1 MLIIGSHAAIFNKIH
16 NGEEPRDTDVI
27 GTFSELQSLIKEMKK
42 DALRETHAAGVG
54 LQICAPLD
62 ASHWH
67 IRDHNGWN
75 YEFEIAWP
83 GSSGELLLKLEGNE
97 EGREGFASKEACL
110 ALKLSHRFKKDSPHF
125 LKTMRDVQAYKAA
138 GIVLTPE
145 LENLWLPQREAETY
159 TYNHPKLDV
168 SKGEFFS
175 GDGVRYVYDHDTIH
189 EAVALDYHIE
199 WGQPCPDNRPGCLVN
214 HGKRIYKPAY
224 TNYMQDGAQ
233 VMTDVE
239 KFYACSEEVR
249 LHGVYEEACVLAL
262 ERSQIP
268 FDFKPDP
275 RYSFEMA
282 LMKVCT
288 SITSGWFRWYAWE
301 NYDKMLDLYNQ
312 LGTMDYIER
321 FKRNAHLLK
330 PFKE

>member
-54 LQICAPLD
+54 LQICAPID

-75 YEFEIAWP
+75 CEFEIAWP

-110 ALKLSHRFKKDSPHF
+110 ALKLSHRFKKNSPHF

-159 TYNHPKLDV
+159 TYNHPKLGV

-189 EAVALDYHIE
+189 EAVALI
-199 WGQPCPDNRPGCLVN
+199 N
-214 HGKRIYKPAY
+214 HWDEPPLDSLQEPTRFRPAY
-224 TNYMQDGAQ
+224 TFYMKDGEQ
-233 VMTDVE
+233 VMTDMDKFFSVNE
-239 KFYACSEEVR
+239 KIR
-249 LHGVYEEACVLAL
+249 LYGVYEEACVLAL

-301 NYDKMLDLYNQ
+301 NYDKILDLYNQ
-312 LGTMDYIER
+312 LGENDYVER
-321 FKRNAHLLK
+321 FKKNAHLLK

>member
-27 GTFSELQSLIKEMKK
+27 GTFAELQSLIRELKK
-42 DALRETHAAGVG
+42 DALRETHAAGIG

-83 GSSGELLLKLEGNE
+83 GSSGELLLKLEGAE
-97 EGREGFASKEACL
+97 EGREAFASKEACL

-175 GDGVRYVYDHDTIH
+175 GDGVRYVYDHDSIH
-189 EAVALDYHIE
+189 ETVAILE
-199 WGQPCPDNRPGCLVN
+199 
-214 HGKRIYKPAY
+214 KPAY
-224 TNYMQDGAQ
+224 TFYMQDGAQ
-233 VMTDVE
+233 VMTDKDKFFACDE
-239 KFYACSEEVR
+239 KIR
-249 LHGVYEEACVLAL
+249 LYGVYEEACVLAL

-275 RYSFEMA
+275 RYSFELA

-301 NYDKMLDLYNQ
+301 NYDKVLDLYNQ

>member
-27 GTFSELQSLIKEMKK
+27 GTFAELQSLIKELKK

-54 LQICAPLD
+54 LQICAPID

-189 EAVALDYHIE
+189 EAVALMD
-199 WGQPCPDNRPGCLVN
+199 W
-214 HGKRIYKPAY
+214 PAY
-224 TNYMQDGAQ
+224 QNYMQDGA
-233 VMTDVE
+233 
-239 KFYACSEEVR
+239 EVLTSSQLFFALPEHTR
-249 LHGVYEEACVLAL
+249 LNGVYEEACVLAL

-275 RYSFEMA
+275 RYSFELA

-301 NYDKMLDLYNQ
+301 NYDKILDLYNQ
-312 LGTMDYIER
+312 LGENDYVER
-321 FKRNAHLLK
+321 FKKNAHLLK

>member
-54 LQICAPLD
+54 LQICAPID

-110 ALKLSHRFKKDSPHF
+110 ALKLSHRFKKDSPHY
-125 LKTMRDVQAYKAA
+125 LKTMRDIQSYRAQ
-138 GIVLTPE
+138 GITLTPE
-145 LENLWLPQREAETY
+145 LEAWLPQREAETY
-159 TYNHPKLDV
+159 VYAHPKLNV
-168 SKGEFFS
+168 NKTEFFS
-175 GDGVRYVYDHDTIH
+175 GDGVRYVYCHDSIH
-189 EAVALDYHIE
+189 ETVAILE
-199 WGQPCPDNRPGCLVN
+199 
-214 HGKRIYKPAY
+214 KPAY
-224 TNYMQDGAQ
+224 TLYMQDGAQ
-233 VMTDVE
+233 VMTDKDKFFACDE
-239 KFYACSEEVR
+239 KIR
-249 LHGVYEEACVLAL
+249 LYGVYEEACVLAL

-275 RYSFEMA
+275 RYSFELA

-301 NYDKMLDLYNQ
+301 NYDKVLDLYNQ
-312 LGTMDYIER
+312 LGDNDYIAR
-321 FKRNAHLLK
+321 FNKNQHMLK